1 MNVTWA
7 QFLAELRVEL
17 NDVPAT
23 GGAPRYS
30 DDLLYLYARDG
41 IRDYSQFFPK
51 NVRQEQLVAVEGSVR
66 QYVLPQDILGIEDV
80 QCPLDTHLQL
90 RQERPGSQVV
100 IRYSLLWYWIA
111 GDNLFLNYDPK
122 EGDGVYLSY
131 YALHPVPADKTDAT
145 FVLTVPNADLELI
158 KLFVMAKVQI
168 KVRNDQSRLD
178 RFKITSGSRD
188 DNPMIVETTDFME
201 RYHEGITRRMRGGR
215 IQLYHPRR
223 FVRTTFMNRFPW

>member
-51 NVRQEQLVAVEGSVR
+51 NVRQEQLVAVE
-66 QYVLPQDILGIEDV
+66 
-80 QCPLDTHLQL
+80 
-90 RQERPGSQVV
+90 V

-111 GDNLFLNYDPK
+111 GDYLFLNYDPK

-131 YALHPVPADKTDAT
+131 YALHPVPADKTDAA